1 MINDF
6 TLILLTKNRENVLN
20 SIQSIFKNIDEEL
33 DFKLLIIDGNLDN
46 RIEILIKNNFYQY
59 LKFIEI
65 IKQNKNG
72 FMKACFQSINHVK
85 SNFFSFMYDDDILSP
100 YYKEMLKKSLLHKK
114 VSFGEGVVENIEKRT
129 IFLKPTNKILSGK
142 YILNKYYQAH
152 LNKNLELPNSP
163 ICSIFRTS
171 ILNKWKDLLYK
182 SCLKNKYY
190 YLLLLKNNI
199 GPDLLLYLLSSYNE
213 KEIFYYKNYIA
224 KFSHHK
230 NSMSVIHGSVV
241 LSLGYTLTKIIFFN
255 EIKKSLKI
263 VEKIKYK
270 SYIIYK
276 LIYLIIRN
284 FFQRN
289 NLNLPISNIAF
300 LEIKKII

>member
-129 IFLKPTNKILSGK
+129 I
-142 YILNKYYQAH
+142 
-152 LNKNLELPNSP
+152 KN
-163 ICSIFRTS
+163 
-171 ILNKWKDLLYK
+171 
-182 SCLKNKYY
+182 
-190 YLLLLKNNI
+190 
-199 GPDLLLYLLSSYNE
+199 
-213 KEIFYYKNYIA
+213 
-224 KFSHHK
+224 
-230 NSMSVIHGSVV
+230 
-241 LSLGYTLTKIIFFN
+241 
-255 EIKKSLKI
+255 
-263 VEKIKYK
+263 
-270 SYIIYK
+270 
-276 LIYLIIRN
+276 
-284 FFQRN
+284 
-289 NLNLPISNIAF
+289 ISF
-300 LEIKKII
+300 K